1 MNSSIRSNKQ
11 IGFLVCVTLFAQ
23 DLCGATIVYNLRI
36 AAPTTARQEAYA
48 KQGAKLPS
56 ILAGTYV
63 YQRRTLNS
71 GNQQNINAGLVDYI
85 YSFEHFYVRIDSA
98 IGHTREAIQLGGLTS
113 SHTQMDD
120 ILLSAGYRHK
130 ATPQLNLAYSLLA
143 GIPTHKDHAFEY
155 LQFGTGHCSIGGQVD
170 GAYSFGEQNTN
181 ALLMALRCF
190 HFFEA
195 TSIVPL
201 PTHRICVDFDLGNV
215 FDIFVSYQ
223 KKINAHFFEF
233 GYNPSF
239 AFSVSTEPSLG
250 ELLPSSGIRNTWYAA
265 YRYIF
270 LTKKHPMGILCGA
283 SYGFDSGSALIG
295 IKNGFSLWAGYGI
308 NF

>member
-1 MNSSIRSNKQ
+1 MKIYTQQ
-11 IGFLVCVTLFAQ
+11 IGLLLCITVLTR
-23 DLCGATIVYNLRI
+23 DLYGATIVYNLRI
-36 AAPTTARQEAYA
+36 AAPTTARQELYA
-48 KQGAKLPS
+48 KQGLKLPS

-63 YQRRTLNS
+63 HQRRTLNS
-71 GNQQNINAGLVDYI
+71 GNRHTINAGLVDYM
-85 YSFEHFYVRIDSA
+85 YSFEHFYVRLDA
-98 IGHTREAIQLGGLTS
+98 AVGHVQAAMQFADITTAR
-113 SHTQMDD
+113 TQMDD

-143 GIPTHKDHAFEY
+143 GIPTHKDHGFEY
-155 LQFGTGHCSIGGQVD
+155 LQFGTGHCALGGQVD
-170 GAYSFGEQNTN
+170 GAYSFGEHRSN

-195 TSIVPL
+195 TTIVPL
-201 PTHRICVDFDLGNV
+201 PTHRICVDFDLGNI

-223 KKINAHFFEF
+223 KKVNAHFFEI

-239 AFSVSTEPSLG
+239 AFSVSTQPSLG
-250 ELLPSSGIRNTWYAA
+250 DLLPSSGIRNTWYAA

-270 LTKKHPMGILCGA
+270 LTKKHPMGVLCGA
-283 SYGFDSGSALIG
+283 SYGFDSGSALVG